1 VNGRLAAVPGMIGLS
16 HPAGEEE
23 AVVSRYGLGAL
34 GLLLLAVGGAR
45 AEGPPPRPLR
55 LGIAGLTHSHVHG
68 ILGRKKA
75 DVEIV
80 GVAEPD
86 RALAERYAERYG
98 LDRTRLFPS
107 LDRMLEAAHPEAVA
121 AFGSTVEHRA
131 VVEACAPRGIP
142 VMVEKPLAFELAD
155 ALAMQALARQY
166 HVALLTNLETTWYP
180 SVHAVEH
187 LVNAEGAIGAVR
199 RIVVRDGHRGPKEI
213 GVDPEFLAWL
223 TDPVRNGGGA
233 LTDFGC
239 YGANLAT
246 WLMGGKLPLSVT
258 AVTQQIKPDVYP
270 RVDDEATIVLAYPRA
285 VAILEASWNWPV
297 GRKDMDVYG
306 DQGYVLAPD
315 RTTVRLRR
323 EEAAP
328 EETLSL
334 DPRPAPFD
342 DPFSYLAA
350 VVHGETTV
358 SDDDLSSLANGVAVA
373 RILEAARESARTGRT
388 VVLAEEPGPPSAGL
402 RP

>member
-1 VNGRLAAVPGMIGLS
+1 MIGLS
-16 HPAGEEE
+16 RAAGSGKE
-23 AVVSRYGLGAL
+23 AVVSRSAWKV
-34 GLLLLAVGGAR
+34 GLLLLAVGGAD
-45 AEGPPPRPLR
+45 AGAAPARPLR

-68 ILGRKKA
+68 VLGRSKT

-80 GVAEPD
+80 GIAEPD
-86 RALAERYAERYG
+86 PALAERYAERYD
-98 LDRTRLFPS
+98 LDRPRIFAS
-107 LDRMLEAAHPEAVA
+107 LEAMLEATHPEAVA

-155 ALAMQALARQY
+155 ALAMQALAHRY
-166 HVALLTNLETTWYP
+166 HIPLLTNLETTWYP
-180 SVHAVEH
+180 SVHAVER
-187 LVNAEGAIGAVR
+187 LVNGEGAIGDVR

-213 GVDPEFLAWL
+213 GVDPEFLDWL

-246 WLMGGKLPLSVT
+246 WLMGGQAPLTVT

-270 RVDDEATIVLAYPRA
+270 RVDDEATIVLTYPRA

-297 GRKDMDVYG
+297 NRKDMDVYG
-306 DQGYVLAPD
+306 ERGYVLAPD
-315 RTTVRLRR
+315 RSTVRLRR
-323 EEAAP
+323 EEGAP
-328 EETLSL
+328 EETRSL

-350 VVHGETTV
+350 VVHGEITV
-358 SDDDLSSLANGVAVA
+358 GDEDLSSLANGLVVA
-373 RILEAARESARTGRT
+373 RILDAARESARSGRT
-388 VVLAEEPGPPSAGL
+388 VALADRPRPWKAERLESAPPGL